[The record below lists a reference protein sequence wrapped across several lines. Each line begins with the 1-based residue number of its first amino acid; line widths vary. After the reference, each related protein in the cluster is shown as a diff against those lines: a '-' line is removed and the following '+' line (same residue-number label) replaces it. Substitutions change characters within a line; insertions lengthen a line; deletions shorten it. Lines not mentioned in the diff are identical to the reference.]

1 MKIRKEREKEREREI
16 YLTSRTVRTLS
27 GNSIL
32 TTEFRFVKR
41 LFRNILVV
49 VVVLV
54 PSVSSFL
61 VLISFPSIV
70 VLILSISLV
79 LTIERHGCKIHRYRL
94 IHIFFSRVG
103 RIFFSL
109 AIFCLCFFLIVDK
122 RLCPF
127 LNVLVLCIFLFFF
140 EIFTRYRESI
150 CFLLCFSNAC

>member
-16 YLTSRTVRTLS
+16 YLTSRTVRTFS
-27 GNSIL
+27 GDSIL

-49 VVVLV
+49 VVVLVLV

-79 LTIERHGCKIHRYRL
+79 LTIERHGCKIHCYRL
-94 IHIFFSRVG
+94 IHIFFRGSVVY
-103 RIFFSL
+103 
-109 AIFCLCFFLIVDK
+109 FFLSRSFVY
-122 RLCPF
+122 
-127 LNVLVLCIFLFFF
+127 V
-140 EIFTRYRESI
+140 S
-150 CFLLCFSNAC
+150 S